1 MNPSSV
7 IVGKD
12 SVRTMHVDE
21 AFVRTLETV
30 LDGGHH
36 IGPHPSEKSRRGS
49 AEILGFQVVMADA
62 RDRITT
68 NPKRPLN
75 VVGAVARF
83 TWMVAGSDRL
93 EDIAFY
99 EPKVR
104 PYTDNMISVPGSN
117 YGMRLFQPRPG
128 LNQLRG
134 VVERISDDVDSRRA
148 AAVIWTPDDAIRRS
162 NDVPCAFGAFYH
174 VRDGHLVTT
183 TVMRSNNAFLLLPYN
198 AFEFSL
204 IGEMVAAAVGAEL
217 GPYVHYAASMHV
229 LDQEVDGARDVIREY
244 SSATPQRRP
253 MPPIPRTP
261 DPLRQ
266 AETVARFEAGLR
278 NDPSRLHSM
287 PITEL
292 RKNAEGELDS
302 YWLAFYDVL
311 LCHMLA
317 RADRPTE
324 ALELAK
330 QLPEYFSWSV
340 EYLINKALNA
350 RRPGGQ
356 LTLVPTANDF
366 ISDIAGAVSD
376 IDLGQFERLDD
387 VVTALERDGAIA
399 PVSRIE
405 AVQLYERQLARLAA
419 RSEAGDTRP
428 SPHLH
433 IVRNE
438 VVEDLQWIRGQRK

>member
-1 MNPSSV
+1 MDSGS
-7 IVGKD
+7 IVVGND
-12 SVRTMHVDE
+12 SVRTAHVDE
-21 AFVRTLETV
+21 AFVDTLEAV
-30 LDGGHH
+30 LDRGHH
-36 IGPHPSEKSRRGS
+36 FGPDRAEKSRKGS
-49 AEILGFQVVMADA
+49 TEILGFQVLMADA

-83 TWMVAGSDRL
+83 AWMVAGSDRL

-134 VVERISDDVDSRRA
+134 VVDRILGEPDSRRA
-148 AAVIWTPDDAIRRS
+148 AAVIWTPDDAVRRS

-204 IGEMVAAAVGAEL
+204 IGEMVAAAVGAEM

-229 LDQEVDGARDVIREY
+229 LDQESDAAREVIGEY
-244 SSATPQRRP
+244 SRTTPKRRP
-253 MPPIPRTP
+253 MPPMPTTP

-266 AETVARFEAGLR
+266 AETIARLEAGLR
-278 NDPSRLHSM
+278 NDPARLNSK
-287 PITEL
+287 PISDL
-292 RKNAEGELDS
+292 RKQAESELHP

-311 LCHMLA
+311 LCHMLV
-317 RADRPTE
+317 RADRATE
-324 ALELAK
+324 ALELAR

-340 EYLINKALNA
+340 EYLINKALND

-356 LTLVPTANDF
+356 LTLVPPASDF
-366 ISDIAGAVSD
+366 IADIAGAMSD
-376 IDLGQFERLDD
+376 IDVGQFERLDG
-387 VVTALERDGAIA
+387 VITGLEREGVIA

-405 AVQLYERQLARLAA
+405 AV
-419 RSEAGDTRP
+419 
-428 SPHLH
+428 HL
-433 IVRNE
+433 
-438 VVEDLQWIRGQRK
+438 